1 MEVYLAYGGS
11 MELTHFDD
19 EGKARMVDVSEKK
32 PTQREAIAKGS
43 VYMKPETIKLIKDRR
58 ISKGDV
64 LGVARVAGIMAAKKT
79 SEMIPMCHPLNI
91 TSVNIDFD
99 VDEKNNKVDI
109 KTTVRIVGQT
119 GVEMEALTAT
129 SAAALTIYDMC
140 KAVDKEMVISDI
152 MLMEKRGGK
161 SGEFKRGK

>member
-1 MEVYLAYGGS
+1 MGK
-11 MELTHFDD
+11 LTHFDE
-19 EGKARMVDVSEKK
+19 EGRARMVDVSEKP
-32 PTQREAIAKGS
+32 PTQREAIAAGS
-43 VYMKPETIKLIKDRR
+43 VHMKPETIRLIKDRR

-64 LGVARVAGIMAAKKT
+64 LGVARVAGIMAAKRT
-79 SEMIPMCHPLNI
+79 PVLIPMCHPLNI

-99 VDEKNNKVDI
+99 VDENKNKIDI

-140 KAVDKEMVISDI
+140 KAVDKDMVISDI
-152 MLMEKRGGK
+152 RLLEKRGGK
-161 SGEFKRGK
+161 SGEFKRKG

>member
-1 MEVYLAYGGS
+1 MK
-11 MELTHFDD
+11 LTHFDD
-19 EGKARMVDVSEKK
+19 EGKARMVDVSEKPLTK
-32 PTQREAIAKGS
+32 REAIAVGS
-43 VYMKPETIKLIKDRR
+43 VYMKPETIKLIKDRL

-79 SEMIPMCHPLNI
+79 SELIPMCHPLNI

-99 VDEKNNKVDI
+99 IDDEKNKVDI
-109 KTTVRIVGQT
+109 KATVRIVGQT

-129 SAAALTIYDMC
+129 SATALTIYDMC

-161 SGEFKRGK
+161 SGEFRRSTHSD

>member
-1 MEVYLAYGGS
+1 MK
-11 MELTHFDD
+11 LTHFDD
-19 EGKARMVDVSEKK
+19 EGKARMVDVSEKPLTK
-32 PTQREAIAKGS
+32 REAVAIGS
-43 VYMKPETIKLIKDRR
+43 VHMNPETIKLIKDRQ

-91 TSVNIDFD
+91 TSVGIDFD
-99 VDEKNNKVDI
+99 INEDKNRVDI

-129 SAAALTIYDMC
+129 SVAALTIYDMC

-161 SGEFKRGK
+161 SGEFKRKR

>member
-1 MEVYLAYGGS
+1 MEDIVGK
-11 MELTHFDD
+11 LTHFDE
-19 EGKARMVDVSEKK
+19 EGKARMVDVSGKL
-32 PTQREAIAKGS
+32 PTQREAITAGS
-43 VYMKPETIKLIKDRR
+43 IHMKPETIRLIKDRR

-64 LGVARVAGIMAAKKT
+64 LGVARVAGIMAAKRT
-79 SEMIPMCHPLNI
+79 PDLIPMCHPLNI
-91 TSVNIDFD
+91 TSVHIDFD
-99 VDEKNNKVDI
+99 VDEKKNKIDI

-129 SAAALTIYDMC
+129 SVAALTIYDMC

-161 SGEFKRGK
+161 SGEFKRKR